1 MSPAYYVAYI
11 VRIIISLSVI
21 MYIELTWF
29 SSGGCK
35 ECVPM
40 VERN

>member
-1 MSPAYYVAYI
+1 MSRAYYVAYI
-11 VRIIISLSVI
+11 VIIIIGLSAI

-40 VERN
+40 AERN